1 MERKLSSYWLTS
13 ERVLVPN
20 NPVECPIR
28 YQTRFFVGCNSSACP
43 LPSVNRHQS
52 NYDKEMA
59 DSTTT
64 KLIKL
69 LLYELKRCCSLI
81 HNWKHQR
88 YQARSKRYNEQIL
101 ITKIKYWIVQPI
113 NFQLFKTTIRL
124 GRNRSRTKTM
134 WWSSRLMSNW
144 NLKR

>member
-43 LPSVNRHQS
+43 LPSVNRYQS

-69 LLYELKRCCSLI
+69 LLYE
-81 HNWKHQR
+81 
-88 YQARSKRYNEQIL
+88 SKRWCDFIHIYERKRRFL
-101 ITKIKYWIVQPI
+101 
-113 NFQLFKTTIRL
+113 RAL
-124 GRNRSRTKTM
+124 GNKG
-134 WWSSRLMSNW
+134 
-144 NLKR
+144 